1 MSRAGLGLLLPQ
13 STKKRVGAASLVACS
28 IVASSCLG
36 SIATAQTTV
45 DVAKVTCDQWVLY
58 KIANPDYITMWL
70 SGYYNAK
77 LNNTVVDLDGL
88 KEDAAKV
95 RDYCRAHPHTTL
107 MQAVEMVVGAP
118 K

>member
-1 MSRAGLGLLLPQ
+1 M
-13 STKKRVGAASLVACS
+13 KKRVGVVRFVACA
-28 IVASSCLG
+28 IVASSCLASG
-36 SIATAQTTV
+36 VQAQTTV

-77 LNNTVVDLDGL
+77 LNNTVVDLEGL

-95 RDYCRAHPHTTL
+95 RDYCRAHPQTTL
-107 MQAVEMVVGAP
+107 MQAVQTVVDAP

>member
-1 MSRAGLGLLLPQ
+1 MFNSAKKFRGAAGFIACG
-13 STKKRVGAASLVACS
+13 VAASLSLAPS
-28 IVASSCLG
+28 AI
-36 SIATAQTTV
+36 AQTTV

-77 LNNTVVDLDGL
+77 LNNTVVDLEGL

-95 RDYCRAHPHTTL
+95 RDYCRANPQTTL
-107 MQAVEMVVGAP
+107 MQAVQTVVGAP

>member
-1 MSRAGLGLLLPQ
+1 MSD
-13 STKKRVGAASLVACS
+13 TVKKFIAAASFVVYGV
-28 IVASSCLG
+28 VASSWL
-36 SIATAQTTV
+36 APVANAQTSV

-77 LNNTVVDLDGL
+77 LNNTVVDLEGL
-88 KEDAAKV
+88 KEDASKV
-95 RDYCRAHPHTTL
+95 RDYCRAHPQTTL
-107 MQAVEMVVGAP
+107 MQAVQTVVGAP

>member
-1 MSRAGLGLLLPQ
+1 M
-13 STKKRVGAASLVACS
+13 KKLISAAAFAACA
-28 IVASSCLG
+28 IVASSCLV
-36 SIATAQTTV
+36 SIANAQTTV

-77 LNNTVVDLDGL
+77 LNNTVVDLEGL
-88 KEDAAKV
+88 KDDAAKV
-95 RDYCRAHPHTTL
+95 RDYCRAHPQTTL
-107 MQAVEMVVGAP
+107 MQAVQTVVGAP

>member
-1 MSRAGLGLLLPQ
+1 MLNSA
-13 STKKRVGAASLVACS
+13 KKFLGAAGFIACGV
-28 IVASSCLG
+28 VASLAS
-36 SIATAQTTV
+36 SANAQTTV

-77 LNNTVVDLDGL
+77 LNNTVVDLEGL

-95 RDYCRAHPHTTL
+95 RDYCRANPQTTL
-107 MQAVEMVVGAP
+107 MQAVQTVVGAP